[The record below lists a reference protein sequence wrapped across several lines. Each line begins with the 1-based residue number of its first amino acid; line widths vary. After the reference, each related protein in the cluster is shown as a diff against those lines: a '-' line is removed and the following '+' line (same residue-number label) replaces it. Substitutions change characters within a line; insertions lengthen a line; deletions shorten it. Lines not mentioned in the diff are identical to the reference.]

1 MFEGFQGN
9 QAAQLTLER
18 MLESHRIPQT
28 LLISGPEGVG
38 KATLARRFA
47 QRLLDHPERIEADDL
62 SLESNRNLIAEREKW
77 PSEKRSE
84 DPLLFSTHPDFTTFC
99 PEGPLRQISIQ
110 QMRLLRERA
119 QRLPLKGRW
128 KVFLIDQL
136 DRTSQQSA
144 DSLLK
149 TLEEPPPHLI
159 LFSTAENAYDLPP
172 TVRSRSVQISLSPLP
187 DAAVRAF
194 LESRHAP
201 DIGKRVGYAAG
212 SPGLALSL
220 DITVY
225 EKRRAAMLAFLES
238 AAGVAQFAQW
248 VRASETLLA
257 SKSEKLDLYFR
268 PLYGLLQDVLALQ
281 SGSEAIRNRDLMDR
295 LSTIAAHTSFDWIRE
310 AIELTDE
317 LVSLQRRNV
326 QKGPSLDS
334 ALLKLRAGLA
344 PRRGGSDREPRAT
357 SRPA

>member
-1 MFEGFQGN
+1 MFEGFHGN
-9 QAAQLTLER
+9 QAAQQTLER
-18 MLESHRIPQT
+18 MIETHRIPQT

-62 SLESNRNLIAEREKW
+62 SLETNRNVIAEREKW
-77 PSEKRSE
+77 SSEKRSE

-128 KVFLIDQL
+128 KVFLIDQI
-136 DRTSQQSA
+136 DRTSQQSS

-159 LFSTAENAYDLPP
+159 LFATAENAYDLPP
-172 TVRSRSVQISLSPLP
+172 TIRSRSVQISLSPLP

-194 LESRHAP
+194 LEARHAS
-201 DIGKRVGYAAG
+201 DIGKRAAYAAG

-220 DITVY
+220 DIEVY
-225 EKRRAAMLAFLES
+225 EKRRAAMLAFLEA
-238 AAGVAQFAQW
+238 AAGSAQFGQW
-248 VRASETLLA
+248 VRASEGLLA
-257 SKSEKLDLYFR
+257 SKSEKLELYFR

-295 LSTIAAHTSFDWIRE
+295 LSTIAAHTGFEWVRQ
-310 AIELTDE
+310 AIELIDE
-317 LVSLQRRNV
+317 LASLQRRNV
-326 QKGPSLDS
+326 QKGPSVDR

-344 PRRGGSDREPRAT
+344 PRQGVSDPAPRAT
-357 SRPA
+357 FRRA

>member
-1 MFEGFQGN
+1 MFEGFHGN
-9 QAAQLTLER
+9 EAAQRTLER
-18 MLESHRIPQT
+18 MIEARRIPQT

-119 QRLPLKGRW
+119 QLLPLKGRW
-128 KVFLIDQL
+128 KVFLIDQI

-159 LFSTAENAYDLPP
+159 LFATAENPYDLPP
-172 TVRSRSVQISLSPLP
+172 TIRSRSVQISLSPLP
-187 DAAVRAF
+187 DAAVRSF
-194 LESRHAP
+194 LDARRVP
-201 DIGKRVGYAAG
+201 DAGKRVAYAAG
-212 SPGLALSL
+212 SPGLAVSL
-220 DITVY
+220 DIDVY

-248 VRASETLLA
+248 VRASESLLA

-268 PLYGLLQDVLALQ
+268 PLYGLLHDVICLQ
-281 SGSEAIRNRDLMDR
+281 AGSDSIRNRDLMDR
-295 LSTIAAHTSFDWIRE
+295 LSTVAAHVSFDWVRE
-310 AIELTDE
+310 AVELTDE

-334 ALLKLRAGLA
+334 ALLKLRACLA
-344 PRRGGSDREPRAT
+344 PRKAAPGRAPHAT
-357 SRPA
+357 SRPV